1 MKSTTLDENQH
12 LSQFTCVWPLF
23 SPASPA
29 HPFPGQA
36 TPTLWAGPQALRA
49 QAMGS
54 YFADLRS
61 SGYVQK
67 SSISLGTP
75 HDCRLHSLDQHGPR

>member
-1 MKSTTLDENQH
+1 MKTSISANSLVSGHYFLLLALPT
-12 LSQFTCVWPLF
+12 
-23 SPASPA
+23 
-29 HPFPGQA
+29 PFPGQA

-54 YFADLRS
+54 YFADLLS